1 MNIQYAICNIIIIQ
15 ARLAKNKKKLASI
28 CHPITHTPVTK
39 IRLWASFG
47 VQIRTIDGGH
57 KKNFF
62 NAFPPQKP

>member
-1 MNIQYAICNIIIIQ
+1 MQYQYNYNTSSPGQ
-15 ARLAKNKKKLASI
+15 EQKKILASI
-28 CHPITHTPVTK
+28 CHPITDTPVTK